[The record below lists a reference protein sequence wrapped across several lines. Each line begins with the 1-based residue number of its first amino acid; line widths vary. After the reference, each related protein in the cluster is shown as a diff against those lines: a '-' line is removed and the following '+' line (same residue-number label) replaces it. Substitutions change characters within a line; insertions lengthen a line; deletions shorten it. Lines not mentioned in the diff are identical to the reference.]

1 MKKTLTVLLLA
12 FFACAALFA
21 GCNGA
26 NDGGDKDKSYT
37 ITYELDGGS
46 IEGEYKTSYK
56 TSEAFALPVPVKE
69 NFEFICWKDGEGKEW
84 KEISKTTVGNKIFYA
99 NWRQVIF
106 AIDYELNGGENNPD
120 NPSSYSVR
128 GGDIE
133 LKAPVRAGYKFLGW
147 ADKDSSEEG
156 YVAKIP
162 AGSMGDR
169 TFVAVWEKTTFSIT
183 YDLGGG
189 TNSSENPAEYS
200 TESETITLAPATRA
214 GYKFL
219 GWVDKNSSATGY
231 VTEIPAGSTGDR
243 TFVAVW
249 EKTTFSITYDLGG
262 GTNSPENPAE
272 YSTES
277 ETITLAPATRAGYKF
292 LGWVDKNSSAT
303 GYVTEIPAGSTGDK
317 TFVAAWEKT
326 TFSITYDLGGGT
338 NSPEN
343 PAEYSTESETITL
356 APATRADYKFLGWV
370 DKNSSATGYVT
381 EIPAGST
388 GDKIFV
394 AVWEKT
400 TFSISYDLGGGT
412 NSPENPDFYD
422 KYGDDIILKAPER
435 EGFEFLGWIEASSAG
450 TEFVTEIPS
459 GSTGDKTFVAQWKK
473 EALPEAEIFE
483 VKYELSYKG
492 ERSYAENPSD
502 VAGAEIKEGEAFIG
516 LLPSVLPENRLYRFV
531 GWVIIKG
538 EEEIRVTAGTA
549 AEKTFTGEDGKT
561 ITLTAKVERYA
572 YEIEYVLEYNGV
584 NSAVDGHDTVDNGVI
599 GKDETFEG
607 KLLAFVPVNDFYK
620 AAGWVAVINGTEREI
635 TAETEFSAEFVGD
648 DGVIKL
654 YAKAIRYKYTL
665 KYELTYDEIS
675 STVEGKT
682 EVADGIMQIG
692 ESFAEKLPDFVPV
705 SEMYSAVGWVTN
717 IDGTGTRVTFAT
729 VLTEEML
736 ESDGESIKLY
746 AKAIRYK
753 YTLKYELTYDGIS
766 STVEGK
772 TEVADGVI
780 AMGESFLKKLP
791 EFSPTTEGYA
801 SAGWVL
807 KVGGAEEKINAATV
821 LTENMLEAD
830 GATVKVYAKA
840 VYMDEVT
847 IVYNLIDAL
856 LRDYHSNYN
865 GTSVSYGK
873 YTDQKNPLTV
883 GGKVAIENGTIK
895 NGETFFGKLPAF
907 DQTNCGWV
915 YKSKTGEYVYV
926 TDKTTFDMKKAE
938 VENGKI
944 ILYACMTEY
953 WIGPY

>member
-1 MKKTLTVLLLA
+1 MKKVLTASLLA

-21 GCNGA
+21 GCKGA
-26 NDGGDKDKSYT
+26 GDGGDRDKSYA
-37 ITYELDGGS
+37 ITYELDGGE
-46 IEGEYKTSYK
+46 IGGEYKTSYK

-84 KEISKTTVGNKIFYA
+84 KEISKTTVGDKIFYA

-106 AIDYELNGGENNPD
+106 AITYELNGGENNHE

-128 GGDIE
+128 GGDTE
-133 LKAPVRAGYKFLGW
+133 LKAPVREGYKFLGW
-147 ADKDSSEEG
+147 ADKDSSAAG
-156 YVAKIP
+156 YVTKIP
-162 AGSMGDR
+162 AGSMGDK

-183 YDLGGG
+183 YELGGG
-189 TNSSENPAEYS
+189 TNSPENPAEYS
-200 TESETITLAPATRA
+200 KDGETVTLVPATRA

-219 GWVDKNSSATGY
+219 GWVDKNSSAAGY
-231 VTEIPAGSTGDR
+231 VTEIPAGSIGDK

-262 GTNSPENPAE
+262 GTNSPENPD
-272 YSTES
+272 S
-277 ETITLAPATRAGYKF
+277 
-292 LGWVDKNSSAT
+292 
-303 GYVTEIPAGSTGDK
+303 
-317 TFVAAWEKT
+317 
-326 TFSITYDLGGGT
+326 
-338 NSPEN
+338 
-343 PAEYSTESETITL
+343 
-356 APATRADYKFLGWV
+356 
-370 DKNSSATGYVT
+370 
-381 EIPAGST
+381 
-388 GDKIFV
+388 
-394 AVWEKT
+394 
-400 TFSISYDLGGGT
+400 
-412 NSPENPDFYD
+412 YD
-422 KYGDDIILKAPER
+422 KYGEDIILKAPER
-435 EGFEFLGWIEASSAG
+435 EGFEFLGWIETSSAG

-473 EALPEAEIFE
+473 EALPEAEVFE
-483 VKYELSYKG
+483 VRYELSYNG

-502 VAGAEIKEGEAFIG
+502 VSGAEIKDGEAFIG
-516 LLPSVLPENRLYRFV
+516 LLPKVLPENRLYKFV

-549 AEKTFTGEDGKT
+549 AEKAFTGDDGKT

-607 KLLAFVPVNDFYK
+607 KLLAFVPVSEFYK

-635 TAETEFSAEFVGD
+635 TAETEFSAELVGN

-654 YAKAIRYKYTL
+654 YAKA
-665 KYELTYDEIS
+665 
-675 STVEGKT
+675 V
-682 EVADGIMQIG
+682 
-692 ESFAEKLPDFVPV
+692 
-705 SEMYSAVGWVTN
+705 
-717 IDGTGTRVTFAT
+717 
-729 VLTEEML
+729 
-736 ESDGESIKLY
+736 
-746 AKAIRYK
+746 RYK

-780 AMGESFLKKLP
+780 AMGESFAEKLPDFVPVSEMYSAVGWVTNIDGTETRVTFATVLTEEMLESDGEGIKLYAKAVRYKYVLKYELNYDGISSTVEGKTEIADGTMEMGESFLKKLP

-807 KVGGAEEKINAATV
+807 KAGGTEEKINAATV
-821 LTENMLEAD
+821 LTENMLESD

-840 VYMDEVT
+840 VYMDEIT

-856 LRDYHSNYN
+856 LRDYHSNAN

-907 DQTNCGWV
+907 DQKNCGWV